1 VQFGDRRSI
10 DQTSF
15 AALSVCLSPAVE
27 AGTTNAKIATGFGN
41 MPYLFSVSQYPQF
54 ALNLALIL
62 VHEHLLLPKS
72 GRLKEMSRE

>member
-1 VQFGDRRSI
+1 MPTGSEKRCKKR
-10 DQTSF
+10 
-15 AALSVCLSPAVE
+15 AYALAFQ
-27 AGTTNAKIATGFGN
+27 AKIATGFGN

-72 GRLKEMSRE
+72 GRLKKMSRE

>member
-1 VQFGDRRSI
+1 
-10 DQTSF
+10 
-15 AALSVCLSPAVE
+15 
-27 AGTTNAKIATGFGN
+27 